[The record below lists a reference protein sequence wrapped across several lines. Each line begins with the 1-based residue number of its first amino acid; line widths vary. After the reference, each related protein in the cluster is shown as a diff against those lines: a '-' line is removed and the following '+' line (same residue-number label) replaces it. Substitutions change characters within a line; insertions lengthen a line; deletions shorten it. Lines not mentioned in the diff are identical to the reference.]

1 MTECEK
7 CLKMLR
13 ERLTRVLVAAILD
26 EKVDKEKMAER
37 ALNELTEKNPPVNNA

>member
-13 ERLTRVLVAAILD
+13 ERITRVLVAAILD

-37 ALNELTEKNPPVNNA
+37 ALNELSGDSSPVNNA

>member
-13 ERLTRVLVAAILD
+13 ERVTRVLVAAILD
-26 EKVDKEKMAER
+26 GKVDKEKMAER
-37 ALNELTEKNPPVNNA
+37 VLNEMGGKHHPAGNA

>member
-1 MTECEK
+1 MTACEK

-13 ERLTRVLVAAILD
+13 ERITRVLVAAILD

-37 ALNELTEKNPPVNNA
+37 VLNGLTGERPPVNSA